1 MNITVSWRTERLYK
15 RPLPVKV
22 KRLAERAAELAGT
35 GLTNDGQLGISF
47 LSSKKMTE
55 VNWDFLSHTGDTDV
69 ICFDYRENDG
79 TNDGGFDE
87 NVDILICPNVANREA
102 EKRALPYAQEV
113 TLYLIHGLLHAAGYD
128 DLKPELKRKMRR
140 AEKRVMTA
148 ILKEFDLNRIFRKEN
163 ELLKENV

>member
-15 RPLPVKV
+15 RPLPAKV

-87 NVDILICPNVANREA
+87 NVDILVCPNVANREA